1 MENSPQNSILEDEEI
16 EILEERLTNVPKEN
30 SNTHS
35 ILPGKCMIKKL
46 IKNIS
51 IDFIKN
57 ASINLKTFHACR
69 TSYDALDVY

>member
-1 MENSPQNSILEDEEI
+1 MEKSPENSILVDEEI
-16 EILEERLTNVPKEN
+16 EIIEERLTNVPN

-51 IDFIKN
+51 INFIKN
-57 ASINLKTFHACR
+57 ASFNLNTFHAYR
-69 TSYDALDVY
+69 TSNDAFDVY

>member
-35 ILPGKCMIKKL
+35 ILSGKCMIKNL

-51 IDFIKN
+51 INFI
-57 ASINLKTFHACR
+57 
-69 TSYDALDVY
+69 

>member
-1 MENSPQNSILEDEEI
+1 MENSPQNSILVDEEI
-16 EILEERLTNVPKEN
+16 EIIEERLTNVPKDN

-35 ILPGKCMIKKL
+35 ILPGKCKIKKL

-51 IDFIKN
+51 INFFKN